1 MDNQTPEMD
10 QHPDPAEA
18 PTAAAARTTGLRRLF
33 KRRPVMTGSALGA
46 VGMALALAV
55 AGVMSAGAQSS
66 DDGAASNP
74 PATAPADDGTGS
86 GDGDADSDDGDDG
99 HRAGDRDSAPWHRAR
114 GFLHRFRAPT
124 AEERAAFESFKT
136 CLADAGVSEGF
147 EHDKDGTEVSVMGPD
162 GFSIVQLGD
171 GSVTVTRDDDDVT
184 ITTTGDATVMD
195 KEDLRAAWQTEA
207 AAWKAA
213 YEDCRDQLPERFR
226 GMADAGKELGERFA
240 EDFADFDE
248 AEFLGSL
255 GLDADDL
262 AEIGEHFAEEFAGIG
277 EGFAEEFSGRSWW

>member
-1 MDNQTPEMD
+1 MDNQTPEMN

-18 PTAAAARTTGLRRLF
+18 PSPEAARTTGLRRLF
-33 KRRPVMTGSALGA
+33 RRRPVMTGSAIGA

-66 DDGAASNP
+66 DDGPASNP
-74 PATAPADDGTGS
+74 PATTAPADDG
-86 GDGDADSDDGDDG
+86 GDGGDADDGDDG
-99 HRAGDRDSAPWHRAR
+99 DSAPWRRGR
-114 GFLHRFRAPT
+114 GFLHRFQAPT
-124 AEERAAFESFKT
+124 AEERAALESFKT

-171 GSVTVTRDDDDVT
+171 GSVTVTRDGDDVT

-195 KEDLRAAWQTEA
+195 KEDLRAAFQAEA

-213 YEDCRDQLPERFR
+213 YDGCRDQLPERFR
-226 GMADAGKELGERFA
+226 GMADAGKKLGERFA

-248 AEFLGSL
+248 AEFLEGL
-255 GLDADDL
+255 GLDADEL
-262 AEIGEHFAEEFAGIG
+262 AEIGEGFAEEFAGIG
-277 EGFAEEFSGRSWW
+277 EGFAEEFAGSGWW